1 MTLLHLILQA
11 YHLFHTSC
19 LLHWSIL
26 CQYEML
32 TDQLARKGKSNRG
45 RKAKNAPKKT
55 KITSIFCPECQG
67 TGTHVKGDELEKPS
81 ISLSE
86 VWSTISLL
94 YFSYCFSFLSG
105 YLINLPFSKSWC
117 VTEWVDVGTC
127 RCFALSWKPLKL
139 TKHGWRVR
147 RCLRTVPLG
156 FISPLS
162 IWRTLR

>member
-1 MTLLHLILQA
+1 MEFFFFTLNIPIRKSPLSDCKSSAVMTLLHLILQA

-94 YFSYCFSFLSG
+94 YVSYYFSLSG

-117 VTEWVDVGTC
+117 VTEWVNVGTC
-127 RCFALSWKPLKL
+127 RCYALS
-139 TKHGWRVR
+139 
-147 RCLRTVPLG
+147 
-156 FISPLS
+156 
-162 IWRTLR
+162 